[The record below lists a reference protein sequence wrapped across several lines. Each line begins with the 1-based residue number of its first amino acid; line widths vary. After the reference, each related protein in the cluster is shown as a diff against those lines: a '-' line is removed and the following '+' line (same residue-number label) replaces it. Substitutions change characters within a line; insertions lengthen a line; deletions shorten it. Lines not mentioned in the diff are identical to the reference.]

1 MELTKEKQLE
11 KEQSLWPRKRGNK
24 FTDQVFWKDE
34 HVGQVWTCKPEDAKQ
49 VAATREVIHYRSF
62 DLNKFL
68 TKLESDENEY
78 EVIGLKFEDN
88 NLTVVLK

>member
-1 MELTKEKQLE
+1 
-11 KEQSLWPRKRGNK
+11 
-24 FTDQVFWKDE
+24 VF
-34 HVGQVWTCKPEDAKQ
+34 TCKPEDAKH
-49 VAATREVIHYRSF
+49 VAATRQVIHYRSF

-68 TKLESDENEY
+68 TRLESDDYEY